1 MNVTEIETEKV
12 IETDEAE
19 TEGVIDYQKQID
31 ELKEL
36 VKNLTPTVK
45 NLTPDTEVEVEVD
58 VAVEVDNSDLYKKV
72 AEDVV
77 KKNQLLQE
85 IENNEFFKQVISSV
99 HSDISVLDTQELE
112 KAISIARASSKVFT
126 PVVKNSTRKLTTAE
140 ALDAW
145 EKEASKSFTGRW
157 K

>member
-45 NLTPDTEVEVEVD
+45 NLTPDTEVD